1 VLSFFRWLQIQG
13 ARADPVGDLARVA
26 RADPAWPTRSDALSR
41 LDRYLRQRGAPLP
54 QRRALRRAY
63 GEWLIATANE
73 LG

>member
-1 VLSFFRWLQIQG
+1 VLSFFRWLQTQG
-13 ARADPVGDLARVA
+13 ARADPVGDLARAA
-26 RADPAWPTRSDALSR
+26 RADPAWPTRSDALPR

-63 GEWLIATANE
+63 GEWLIATTNE